1 MPEFRYA
8 GGRILESI
16 QYMSEELTE
25 FQNDYAG
32 RTWKEYQAD
41 KKLQKLIDRTVE
53 NVLTALIEVCGT
65 FLTEE
70 GILVESYADALR
82 KTAER
87 LGFDERGQ
95 DDLAALAIHR
105 NRFAHRYLN
114 FRWQTVRFFS
124 DKRDLISDLLAR
136 LLAREEKQSP
146 AKR

>member
-16 QYMSEELTE
+16 QYISEELAE

-41 KKLQKLIDRTVE
+41 RKLQKLIDRTVE

-70 GILVESYADALR
+70 GVTVESYAEALR

-105 NRFAHRYLN
+105 NRLAHRYLN
-114 FRWQTVRFFS
+114 FRWQTIRFFS
-124 DKRDLISDLLAR
+124 DRRDLISDLLVR
-136 LLAREEKQSP
+136 LLAREENQPP

>member
-16 QYMSEELTE
+16 QYMSEEIAE

-41 KKLQKLIDRTVE
+41 RKLQKLIDRTVE

-70 GILVESYADALR
+70 GVTVESYADALR
-82 KTAER
+82 KAAAR

-105 NRFAHRYLN
+105 NRLAHRYLN
-114 FRWQTVRFFS
+114 FRWQTIRFFS
-124 DKRDLISDLLAR
+124 DRRDLISDLLVR
-136 LLAREEKQSP
+136 LLAREENHPP

>member
-70 GILVESYADALR
+70 GVVVESHADALR

-95 DDLAALAIHR
+95 NDRAALAIHR
-105 NRFAHRYLN
+105 NRLAHRYLN